1 MCGVMNTK
9 EQNVRSGRESSV
21 KLSGE
26 DKKEVLIWMK
36 NHFSGVWGGLK
47 PN

>member
-21 KLSGE
+21 KRSRE
-26 DKKEVLIWMK
+26 DKKEVLIWTE
-36 NHFSGVWGGLK
+36 NHFNGVWGVLK